1 MNKLLI
7 TTFYAVLAL
16 GLIEFNQP
24 SANAVEAADKEKDY
38 IVLTEDLARL
48 KQDFNDH
55 QGKLRLLFLVGPTC
69 GGCLADM
76 VDIQE
81 EFLRDMQSD
90 PRVQTFV
97 VHVPALRA
105 QEKDVP
111 PAIEL
116 MNGPRITHYWDEVG
130 RSGLE
135 FKKAMG
141 VDKYAWDV
149 FLIYGADTT
158 WQPASTPPG
167 PAFWQG
173 DFPDKKLVEKVFAQE
188 VRKQLANITTLVN
201 ITANEKR
208 NVSANGD
215 GSL

>member
-7 TTFYAVLAL
+7 TTFFAVLAL
-16 GLIEFNQP
+16 GLIVFNQP
-24 SANAVEAADKEKDY
+24 GANAVEAADKEKDY

-55 QGKLRLLFLVGPTC
+55 QGQLRLLFLVGPTC

-116 MNGPRITHYWDEVG
+116 MNGPRITHYWNEVG

-141 VDKYAWDV
+141 VDKCA
-149 FLIYGADTT
+149 
-158 WQPASTPPG
+158 
-167 PAFWQG
+167 
-173 DFPDKKLVEKVFAQE
+173 
-188 VRKQLANITTLVN
+188 
-201 ITANEKR
+201 
-208 NVSANGD
+208 
-215 GSL
+215 